1 MHRELERVVERF
13 LPVLQWLSASQC
25 QQQLPRRVESWS
37 VQQNVVHL
45 VLTYRSTAQLLERCL
60 AQGPPPSDRPALGQ
74 IAPRLLVIGLGIFP
88 RGAKSPER
96 VHPDRLTLPAKSGAV
111 ARRTG
116 AYGHAACGVR
126 GKTRRIRV
134 GFSLRIRTA
143 HGSPMEA
150 LSHASRLPA
159 LASGKESAPCHSFE
173 LAVKMKVPL

>member
-96 VHPDRLTLPAKSGAV
+96 VHPDRLTLPAKSGADL
-111 ARRTG
+111 
-116 AYGHAACGVR
+116 
-126 GKTRRIRV
+126 ILL
-134 GFSLRIRTA
+134 LR
-143 HGSPMEA
+143 E
-150 LSHASRLPA
+150 
-159 LASGKESAPCHSFE
+159 E
-173 LAVKMKVPL
+173 LARMDTLLAECEAKLGASALGSHFAFGPLTARQWRRFHTLHGYLHLHQVKSLLRAIPLN